1 MFSRAHENDAT
12 AANTLH
18 ESHIAERSGAISRRH
33 LISRGGMAG
42 AGLLALALVG
52 KAAIDAEPA
61 GAAGYFSTGAALN
74 LRTGPGTNY
83 GVILVVP
90 KGAVVT
96 DLGTFQNNYR
106 KVTYKGSTG
115 WVIMDYLI
123 VSDGSGNE
131 SPDFVSGMRVVSSA
145 NFRSGPSTS
154 NSVFRVLPA
163 GTVVQASLQTT
174 SGFRYVSHQGQA
186 GWIFDDLLA
195 AIPDGES
202 PGSLETTDYV
212 NLRSQ
217 PSLSAKVL
225 MVLPPYQLVTP
236 TGASQNGFKQVTM
249 STPSGP
255 ITGWVHG
262 NYLRAA

>member
-1 MFSRAHENDAT
+1 MVSLAQINDSHDIEGANHSGFSGP
-12 AANTLH
+12 L
-18 ESHIAERSGAISRRH
+18 SRRQ
-33 LISRGGMAG
+33 LLGRGGKAG
-42 AGLLALALVG
+42 AALLALALVG
-52 KAAIDAEPA
+52 KTALDAEPA
-61 GAAGYFSTGAALN
+61 GAAGFYSTGAALN

-83 GVILVVP
+83 GIILVVP

-96 DLGTFQNNYR
+96 DLGAFQNNYR
-106 KVTYKGSTG
+106 KVSYQGSAG

-131 SPDFVSGMRVVSSA
+131 SPDFVSGMRVVSAA

-174 SGFRYVSHQGQA
+174 SGFRYVSHNGQA

-195 AIPDGES
+195 AIPDGEN
-202 PGSLETTDYV
+202 PGSLATTDYV
-212 NLRSQ
+212 NLRAQ

-225 MVLPPYQLVTP
+225 IVLPPHQLVTP
-236 TGASQNGFKQVTM
+236 TGKSQNGFEQVTL